1 MDIYWYEI
9 KIHLFFLET
18 KYIHI
23 VMKIKVKV
31 VDTFDYC
38 LSFSNFKINVLEIVP
53 LCNPLLSLGIDNVRT
68 DNINTKLYH

>member
-1 MDIYWYEI
+1 
-9 KIHLFFLET
+9 
-18 KYIHI
+18 
-23 VMKIKVKV
+23 MKIKVKV

-68 DNINTKLYH
+68 DNINTGLYH